1 MSKQTDKQRIEQAEE
16 RVREAL
22 SDFHADRC
30 SVAEVLAVIEEVDS
44 QNGLLEYLEK
54 ISIDAHSGLN

>member
-1 MSKQTDKQRIEQAEE
+1 MSRQTDKKQIEQAEE
-16 RVREAL
+16 KVRDAL
-22 SDFHADRC
+22 MDLHNDKC
-30 SVAEVLAVIEEVDS
+30 SVADVLALIEEVDS